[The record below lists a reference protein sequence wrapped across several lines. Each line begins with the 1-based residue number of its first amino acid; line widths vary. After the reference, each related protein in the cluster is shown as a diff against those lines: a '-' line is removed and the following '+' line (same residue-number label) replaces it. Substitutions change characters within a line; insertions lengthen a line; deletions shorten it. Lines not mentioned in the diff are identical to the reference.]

1 MGKRFDRWAKSQVFF
16 GNSPLELFQKKIMQ
30 LSANDLLKLRLKLE
44 SQKRNIESIEKG
56 LLYIGATI
64 NAAFFMSCLFI
75 MRDIFTSKNVNNY
88 LGLVVYALI
97 GYLILVI
104 IIMSII
110 QTGKNMI
117 YNKLFLVRETIK
129 RQ

>member
-1 MGKRFDRWAKSQVFF
+1 MAVSGYYDKDDYDWREYDDYVGKRFDRWAKSQVFF
-16 GNSPLELFQKKIMQ
+16 GNPPLELFQKKIMQ

-64 NAAFFMSCLFI
+64 NAVFFMSCLFI
-75 MRDIFTSKNVNNY
+75 MRDIFTSKNGNNY
-88 LGLVVYALI
+88 LELVVYALI

-104 IIMSII
+104 IIMS
-110 QTGKNMI
+110 
-117 YNKLFLVRETIK
+117 
-129 RQ
+129 